1 MLLIKEACANA
12 KKVVIIG
19 ASFIG
24 SECAASLKQEFK
36 DNIEIDMV
44 DIANVPFERTLGKEV
59 GQAIQLMHEKNGVR
73 FSGGAMI
80 KEITK
85 DEDGKVKSVVFQDGK
100 TLEAD
105 MVIMATGVRPNTKY
119 LEGSGI
125 DLAKDGGIV
134 CDPYLETNVKDV
146 FAAGDVASYP
156 YWPTGARTRTEHWSS
171 ALDMGTNAAFNMLDK
186 YVPYADVP
194 FFWTRHYN

>member
-1 MLLIKEACANA
+1 MEDADIDYKLGTAVFSVNTKQKKVITVRGKHIYYDKLLIASGTKVWSPPIQGLEVTRRSVDPKNIFFLRTQKHMLAIKEACANA

-85 DEDGKVKSVVFQDGK
+85 DEEGKVKSVVF
-100 TLEAD
+100 
-105 MVIMATGVRPNTKY
+105 
-119 LEGSGI
+119 
-125 DLAKDGGIV
+125 
-134 CDPYLETNVKDV
+134 
-146 FAAGDVASYP
+146 
-156 YWPTGARTRTEHWSS
+156 
-171 ALDMGTNAAFNMLDK
+171 
-186 YVPYADVP
+186 
-194 FFWTRHYN
+194 

>member
-85 DEDGKVKSVVFQDGK
+85 DEEGKVKSVVFQDGK

>member
-1 MLLIKEACANA
+1 MLAIKEACASA

-44 DIANVPFERTLGKEV
+44 DIASVPFERTLGKEV

-85 DEDGKVKSVVFQDGK
+85 DEEGKVKS
-100 TLEAD
+100 
-105 MVIMATGVRPNTKY
+105 
-119 LEGSGI
+119 
-125 DLAKDGGIV
+125 IV
-134 CDPYLETNVKDV
+134 
-146 FAAGDVASYP
+146 S
-156 YWPTGARTRTEHWSS
+156 
-171 ALDMGTNAAFNMLDK
+171 
-186 YVPYADVP
+186 
-194 FFWTRHYN
+194 